1 MPNKRY
7 LAGRRFEWKV
17 KKDLEKEDY
26 LVMRSSASKGL
37 FDLIAIKTH
46 PSFNYLSIEFW
57 QLKKGIT
64 HNQASDLVR
73 KIQKQILGDRYFPI
87 FTENFGNKFKNCIDL
102 FFQGGAI
109 TDKYNDPKTG
119 GKISFGVIYTLP
131 KKKKLDKRK
140 KIV

>member
-7 LAGRRFEWKV
+7 LAGRRFEYKV
-17 KKDLEKEDY
+17 KQHFEKEDY
-26 LVMRSSASKGL
+26 FVIRASASKGL
-37 FDLIAIKTH
+37 FDLVAIKIDRSL
-46 PSFNYLSIEFW
+46 SFLSVEFW

-109 TDKYNDPKTG
+109 TDKYNDPKMG

-131 KKKKLDKRK
+131 KKKKK
-140 KIV
+140 